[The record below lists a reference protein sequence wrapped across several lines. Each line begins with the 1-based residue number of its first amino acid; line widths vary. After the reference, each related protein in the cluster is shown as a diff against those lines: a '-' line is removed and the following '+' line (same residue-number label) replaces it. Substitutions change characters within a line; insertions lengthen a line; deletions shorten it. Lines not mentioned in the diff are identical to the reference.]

1 VLTLR
6 IGVAAVL
13 VAAVA
18 CAKRA
23 PQPSGPTIDVIDS
36 RQTDRISRA
45 ELDDPSLSGSDALQ
59 VVQRLRPRF
68 LTKRGKVSWSAPNAG
83 AVHVSID
90 DGPLLSVDNLSR
102 MRANQIAEI
111 LYLDSGKAAVR
122 YGTKAGTGGVIL
134 VKSR

>member
-1 VLTLR
+1 MR
-6 IGVAAVL
+6 IGVAALL
-13 VAAVA
+13 VTTVA
-18 CAKRA
+18 CGKRT
-23 PQPSGPTIDVIDS
+23 PPPPGPTIDVIES
-36 RQTDRISRA
+36 RQSDRISRA
-45 ELDDPSLSGSDALQ
+45 ELDDPSISGSDALQ

-90 DGPLLSVDNLSR
+90 DGPLLTVDNLSR

-111 LYLDSGKAAVR
+111 RYLDAGKAAVR
-122 YGTKAGTGGVIL
+122 FGTKAGTGGVIL